1 MVFAGPVS
9 PSSRDSDAES
19 VGKTV
24 SCLLVPRKVFSSPF
38 STANTDLDI
47 KGGGKEEKRAW
58 KLGIN
63 SDYLT
68 GKRTRGLPASREA
81 LAKTPKVERDALTGS
96 ESGKLTA
103 ASSSGADKDPA
114 VAKVGEVIKPFL
126 KMYTLEELKR
136 ATQDFEP
143 EAMIGEGGFGKVF
156 KGWVDERTLVPS
168 EVGSGIPVAVKKSDP
183 DSAQGLREWQAE
195 VKFLGKFSH
204 PNFVRLLG
212 FCWED
217 NHLLLV
223 YEYMPRG
230 SLDNYLF
237 GREVEPLPWDVR
249 LKIMIGAAR
258 GVDFL
263 HTPDN
268 NVIYR
273 DFKTS
278 NILLDEDY
286 NAKLADFGLAKQGP
300 AAGNSHVTTEVMGT
314 YRYTA
319 PEYIDTGK
327 TKILSF
333 FSAGDVGSVTTTL
346 FRRFQDCLTCVL
358 RDDLTAESVNQSHLD
373 FRLAKPG
380 PAGGNSHLTTRIM
393 GTYGYAAPEY
403 IATGHLYV
411 KSDVYGFGV
420 VLLEM
425 LTGLQVLNHNRRNG
439 QQNLVEWTRPSLHDS
454 RKLRKIMD
462 PRLKGRYPLKAATE
476 AAKLIL
482 KCLVGDPKERPSMDE
497 VLATL
502 EHIDTI
508 REEKKETKASASSR
522 PSSR

>member
-1 MVFAGPVS
+1 MGYRVKATSRESPSQKAVHMLDLDLCIHWSTGANSKGLTIFGLNWSRPVS
-9 PSSRDSDAES
+9 PSSSDSDAES
-19 VGKTV
+19 VGKTG
-24 SCLLVPRKVFSSPF
+24 SCLLVPRKAFSSPF

-47 KGGGKEEKRAW
+47 KSGGKEEKRAW

-63 SDYLT
+63 SDYLR

-136 ATQDFEP
+136 ATQNFEP
-143 EAMIGEGGFGKVF
+143 EAMIGRVGSGRCSRVGGRE
-156 KGWVDERTLVPS
+156 DPRPS
-168 EVGSGIPVAVKKSDP
+168 EVGSGIPVAVKKSRP
-183 DSAQGLREWQAE
+183 DGLQGFENGRCAE
-195 VKFLGKFSH
+195 VKLLGKFSH

-237 GREVEPLPWDVR
+237 RREVEPLPWDMR

-263 HTPDN
+263 HTPEN

-273 DFKTS
+273 DFKTW

-286 NAKLADFGLAKQGP
+286 NAKLADFGLAKPGP
-300 AAGNSHVTTEVMGT
+300 AGGNSHVTTEVMGT

-319 PEYIDTGK
+319 PEYI
-327 TKILSF
+327 
-333 FSAGDVGSVTTTL
+333 
-346 FRRFQDCLTCVL
+346 
-358 RDDLTAESVNQSHLD
+358 
-373 FRLAKPG
+373 
-380 PAGGNSHLTTRIM
+380 
-393 GTYGYAAPEY
+393 
-403 IATGHLYV
+403 ATGHLYV
-411 KSDVYGFGV
+411 KSDVYSFGV

-425 LTGLQVLNHNRRNG
+425 LTGLQVFNHYGRNG
-439 QQNLVEWTRPSLHDS
+439 QQNLVEWRRPSLHDS

-482 KCLVGDPKERPSMDE
+482 KCLVGDPKARPSMDE

-502 EHIDTI
+502 EHINTI